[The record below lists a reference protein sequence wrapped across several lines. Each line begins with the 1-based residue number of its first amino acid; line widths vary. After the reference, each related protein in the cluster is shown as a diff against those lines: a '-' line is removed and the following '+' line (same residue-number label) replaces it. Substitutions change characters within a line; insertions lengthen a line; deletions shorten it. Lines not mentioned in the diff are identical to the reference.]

1 MGAPLQRERGGSRFG
16 GDSAADE
23 RKDVSR
29 SARIRETGK
38 NCASHPRS
46 AHLPLLPLAWQPE
59 CVFAMP
65 SSPSDSSFSGALGSE
80 LQRLAN
86 ADHIRRFT
94 AGQVIFS
101 TGDKGDG
108 FYVVQKGGVEIF
120 ADVGNNET
128 RVLARIG
135 PGDFFGEMAVLDDVP
150 RSASARAE
158 FDTKAIYIS
167 RAELLVFLEKRPEL
181 ALKLVHEF
189 SRRVRTLNHK
199 YLDEILQAER
209 LAVVGRFASTI
220 VHDFKHPLAVIG
232 LAAELTGAA
241 DVPRSKQMRAERTI
255 ARQVENMNSMLQEL
269 IEFARP
275 TGQRRVKLES
285 QTFSTFLLPLVDE
298 IRSSVMLRGITLK
311 LANPPPDIAVKIDP
325 KRLARLFYNLVSNAS
340 DAMRNGGRITL
351 RFTVVDQAL
360 RVAVADT
367 GPGIPVEIAAHL
379 FEPFTTFGKS
389 HGTGLGLSICR
400 RIAEDHGGKIWVE
413 STPGKGATFSFTLP
427 LD

>member
-1 MGAPLQRERGGSRFG
+1 
-16 GDSAADE
+16 
-23 RKDVSR
+23 
-29 SARIRETGK
+29 
-38 NCASHPRS
+38 
-46 AHLPLLPLAWQPE
+46 
-59 CVFAMP
+59 MP
-65 SSPSDSSFSGALGSE
+65 SSSSESSFSGALGGE

-86 ADHIRRFT
+86 AEHIRRFS
-94 AGQVIFS
+94 AGQLIFS
-101 TGDKGDG
+101 AGEKGDG
-108 FYVVQKGGVEIF
+108 FYVVQKGGIEIF
-120 ADVGNNET
+120 ANVGNNET

-158 FDTKAIYIS
+158 YDTKAIYIS

-181 ALKLVHEF
+181 ALTLVHEF

-232 LAAELTGAA
+232 LAAELTGAP

-275 TGQRRVKLES
+275 SGQRVKLEPH
-285 QTFSTFLLPLVDE
+285 TFSTFLLPLIDE
-298 IRSSVMLRGITLK
+298 IRSSVALRSITLK
-311 LANPPPDIAVKIDP
+311 LANPPPDVSLKMDP
-325 KRLARLFYNLVSNAS
+325 KRLARLFYNLVSNAA
-340 DAMRNGGRITL
+340 DAMRDGGRIIL
-351 RFTVVDQAL
+351 RFAVVDGAL

-379 FEPFTTFGKS
+379 FEPFTTYGKA

-400 RIAEDHGGKIWVE
+400 RIAEDHGGKIWAE

-427 LD
+427 LEK

>member
-1 MGAPLQRERGGSRFG
+1 
-16 GDSAADE
+16 
-23 RKDVSR
+23 
-29 SARIRETGK
+29 
-38 NCASHPRS
+38 
-46 AHLPLLPLAWQPE
+46 
-59 CVFAMP
+59 MP
-65 SSPSDSSFSGALGSE
+65 TSSDSSFSGALGSE
-80 LQRLAN
+80 LQKLAK
-86 ADHIRRFT
+86 ADHVRRFT

-101 TGDKGDG
+101 AGEKGDG

-120 ADVGNNET
+120 ANVGNNET

-135 PGDFFGEMAVLDDVP
+135 PGEFFGEMAVLDDVP

-158 FDTKAIYIS
+158 VETKAIYIS
-167 RAELLVFLEKRPEL
+167 RAELLVFLDKRPEL

-232 LAAELTGAA
+232 LAAELTGAS

-255 ARQVENMNSMLQEL
+255 ARQVENMSSMLQEL

-275 TGQRRVKLES
+275 TGQRRVNLEP
-285 QTFSTFLLPLVDE
+285 QTFSTFLLPLIDE
-298 IRSSVMLRGITLK
+298 IRSSVTLRGITLK
-311 LANPPPDIAVKIDP
+311 LANPPPDVTVKMDS
-325 KRLARLFYNLVSNAS
+325 KRLARLFYNLVSNAA
-340 DAMRNGGRITL
+340 DAMRSGGRITM
-351 RFTVVDQAL
+351 RFTVVDGTL

-367 GPGIPVEIAAHL
+367 GSGIPVEIAAHL
-379 FEPFTTFGKS
+379 FEPFTTYGKA

-400 RIAEDHGGKIWVE
+400 RIAEDHGGKIWAE

-427 LD
+427 LSV